1 MVKRI
6 LNLLIAEEKRKGLW
20 VAGSIFLSAIIDFIG
35 LATLMP
41 VLYFLLDGG
50 EQREAALWFC
60 LLAIVVVIIK
70 SILSTLFSR
79 YQQKFLLE
87 LYKRLSFSLFT
98 AYYRRGLLFIREQGI
113 NRLGYEVNFVCYAFS
128 LNILAPLLRIVGDC
142 LGKYHPHGDSSVYD
156 AMVRMAQPFS
166 LRYLLVDDYVCVGD
180 NIDADLGMA
189 YNCTAP
195 LDFISFE
202 KELQIGQ
209 LVRDVATVN
218 RVIPFG
224 GTGNTIEDVLDDIDA
239 VLIMTVNPGYAG
251 QKLVPATLDKIRRLR
266 KMLDET
272 GHQHVEIEVDGNVSF
287 EKISAPASRISF
299 AATGAQEPFSIS
311 ATVRFWKLRSVR

>member
-50 EQREAALWFC
+50 EQRKAALWFC

-142 LGKYHPHGDSSVYD
+142 LLMVMVMVALLIYD
-156 AMVRMAQPFS
+156 WYTALILFVSRSKATTDGS
-166 LRYLLVDDYVCVGD
+166 LS
-180 NIDADLGMA
+180 
-189 YNCTAP
+189 TTP
-195 LDFISFE
+195 LP
-202 KELQIGQ
+202 L
-209 LVRDVATVN
+209 
-218 RVIPFG
+218 
-224 GTGNTIEDVLDDIDA
+224 
-239 VLIMTVNPGYAG
+239 M
-251 QKLVPATLDKIRRLR
+251 
-266 KMLDET
+266 
-272 GHQHVEIEVDGNVSF
+272 
-287 EKISAPASRISF
+287 
-299 AATGAQEPFSIS
+299 
-311 ATVRFWKLRSVR
+311 